1 MVLSLPIILFDGT
14 KQANDSATR
23 CGDWLLSA
31 PSVWVQVQYP
41 YEEPKMMELAT
52 RNCDEGNFET
62 KGIQILGLYDGM
74 TADEYNKAKKEVVRI
89 FPIWGADYDKD

>member
-14 KQANDSATR
+14 KQANDSVTR
-23 CGDWLLSA
+23 CSDWLLSA

-41 YEEPKMMELAT
+41 YEESKMMELVT

-62 KGIQILGLYDGM
+62 KGIQIYGLYDGM
-74 TADEYNKAKKEVVRI
+74 TVDEYNNAKKEVVRI
-89 FPIWGADYDKD
+89 FPVWGNDYDKD